1 VMGERGPSVPEAP
14 PRSGPA
20 ANARIRAAT
29 ATDAPGIARAV
40 EELLI
45 ELGGERP
52 SASDLEAAARQL
64 AEDPELG
71 ALLVAEC
78 EGAIVGILAASWQYA
93 VHVPGRYGT
102 IQDLWVHP
110 EWRSRALGRELIL
123 ALVRQAAEAGVP
135 RLEVG
140 LPQETFPQLAAT
152 ERFYRENGFTPL
164 GPRMRR
170 LLS

>member
-1 VMGERGPSVPEAP
+1 MSDGSPTVPEAP
-14 PRSGPA
+14 TRSGA
-20 ANARIRAAT
+20 AASVRIRAAS
-29 ATDAPGIARAV
+29 AADAPAVAAAV
-40 EELLI
+40 EALLI

-52 SASDLEAAARQL
+52 SKAALEEAARGL
-64 AEDPELG
+64 AEDGDLG
-71 ALLVAEC
+71 ALLVAEDG
-78 EGAIVGILAASWQYA
+78 ETLVGMLAASWQYA

-110 EWRSRALGRELIL
+110 EWRSRAVGRELIL
-123 ALVRQAAEAGVP
+123 ALVRQATEVGVP

-140 LPQETFPQLAAT
+140 LPQEGFAQLAAT
-152 ERFYRENGFTPL
+152 ERFYRDNGFTPL

>member
-1 VMGERGPSVPEAP
+1 MTDRSASVPAAP
-14 PRSGPA
+14 PRSGPVEGA
-20 ANARIRAAT
+20 SIRAARGG
-29 ATDAPGIARAV
+29 DAPAVATAV
-40 EELLI
+40 EALLI

-52 SASDLEAAARQL
+52 SAAALEEAARAL
-64 AEDPELG
+64 AEDPEIG
-71 ALLVAEC
+71 ALLVAEW
-78 EGAIVGILAASWQYA
+78 EGAIVGVCAASWQFA

-123 ALVRQAAEAGVP
+123 ALVRQATELGVP

-140 LPQETFPQLAAT
+140 LPQESFAQLAAT

>member
-1 VMGERGPSVPEAP
+1 MSDGSPSVPEAP
-14 PRSGPA
+14 PRSGPV
-20 ANARIRAAT
+20 ANVRIRRASAEDAA
-29 ATDAPGIARAV
+29 AV
-40 EELLI
+40 AAAIEALLI

-52 SASDLEAAARQL
+52 AAAALEEAARSL
-64 AEDPELG
+64 AEDRDAG
-71 ALLVAEC
+71 ALLVAES
-78 EGAIVGILAASWQYA
+78 EGAIVGVLAASWQFA

-123 ALVRQAAEAGVP
+123 ALVRHATESGVP

-140 LPQETFPQLAAT
+140 LPQEGFAQLAAT

>member
-1 VMGERGPSVPEAP
+1 MTDGVPSVPEAP
-14 PRSGPA
+14 PRSGSVA
-20 ANARIRAAT
+20 SAEIRAARDE
-29 ATDAPGIARAV
+29 DAPAVAAAV
-40 EELLI
+40 EALLI

-52 SASDLEAAARQL
+52 STAALEEAARAL
-64 AEDPELG
+64 AGDAALG

-78 EGAIVGILAASWQYA
+78 EGAIVGVCAVSWQFA

-123 ALVRQAAEAGVP
+123 ALVRQATELGVP

-140 LPQETFPQLAAT
+140 LPQDGFAQLGAT

>member
-1 VMGERGPSVPEAP
+1 MTDGSSTVPEAP

-20 ANARIRAAT
+20 ADARIR
-29 ATDAPGIARAV
+29 PARAEDAAAVAAAV
-40 EELLI
+40 EALLI

-52 SASDLEAAARQL
+52 AARSLEEAARAL
-64 AEDPELG
+64 AGDPAAG
-71 ALLVAEC
+71 SLLVAEC
-78 EGAIVGILAASWQYA
+78 EGAIVGICATSWQYA
-93 VHVPGRYGT
+93 LHVPGRYGT

-110 EWRSRALGRELIL
+110 DWRSRALGRELIL
-123 ALVRQAAEAGVP
+123 ALVRQAEEGGVP

-140 LPQETFPQLAAT
+140 LPQEGFAQLAAT

-170 LLS
+170 LIR

>member
-1 VMGERGPSVPEAP
+1 MSERSASVPEAP

-20 ANARIRAAT
+20 ANARIRAAS
-29 ATDAPGIARAV
+29 AADAPAVAAAV
-40 EELLI
+40 EALLI

-52 SASDLEAAARQL
+52 SAAALEEAARTL
-64 AEDPELG
+64 AEDAEVG

-78 EGAIVGILAASWQYA
+78 EGAIVGVCAVSWQFA

-123 ALVRQAAEAGVP
+123 ALVREAAELGVP

-140 LPQETFPQLAAT
+140 LPQEGFAQLAAT

-170 LLS
+170 LLT